1 MATTPVG
8 TTTTV
13 GLSSVDLASMDIETA
28 LMAVQSQRAN
38 LLESQLKDQM
48 ESVRKRNVQIEALNN
63 ILAKVRDLRPDT
75 TDGKANTSSGGNV
88 NVPVATTGTIG
99 VDAAQISELEN
110 EVNQLQEWLDAKGSG
125 TTGGATTGDGT
136 TGGGTT
142 GTSGTTGGDGT
153 GTTGGSTRITVPSTV
168 KVEPA
173 TANTDAR
180 APYAKAINELVD
192 FNALPENERDPKGL
206 VGGNRDTVAGFAA
219 YYEQNKGLFPD
230 PIPKDMELGFNTTS
244 TEEEIAEAFEDP
256 DVRAAFEVYVRLAYQ
271 GGGSPAKPNTPI
283 NAPVTHTGGG
293 TGGTGGTGT
302 SGSTT
307 SIGGLDASSSAAD
320 LQAAIDLRNSK
331 IAALNAAGNQVVTA
345 DSVTTMSLN
354 QALQHY
360 GFKTG
365 EMNQGEFDQLI
376 NNITSRID
384 SLNSSQQLDMLRLQS
399 LTNKRNESFDVM
411 TNFIKKLQD
420 NRSSI
425 IGNMR

>member
-8 TTTTV
+8 TTTSV

-28 LMAVQSQRAN
+28 LMAVQTQRAN

-75 TDGKANTSSGGNV
+75 TDGTANTSSGGNV

-99 VDAAQISELEN
+99 VDAAQIAELEN
-110 EVNQLQEWLDAKGSG
+110 EANQLQEWLDAKNAGGSG
-125 TTGGATTGDGT
+125 GGTSGGTSGTGGT
-136 TGGGTT
+136 TGGGT
-142 GTSGTTGGDGT
+142 SGTTS
-153 GTTGGSTRITVPSTV
+153 GSTRLTVPSDV
-168 KVEPA
+168 KVAPA
-173 TANTDAR
+173 TASTDAR

-192 FNALPENERDPKGL
+192 LNALPENERDYSGL
-206 VGGNRDTVAGFAA
+206 AGGNGSVVEGFAA

-230 PIPKDMELGFNTTS
+230 PVPEDMSLGFNANS

-256 DVRAAFEVYVRLAYQ
+256 NVRAAFEVYLRLAYQ
-271 GGGSPAKPNTPI
+271 GGGSPAKPNTAI
-283 NAPVTHTGGG
+283 NAPATTTGGGGG
-293 TGGTGGTGT
+293 TGGTGGTGGGGD
-302 SGSTT
+302 SSTT
-307 SIGGLDASSSAAD
+307 IDGLGPNSSAAD

-365 EMNQGEFDQLI
+365 DMNQGEFDQLI

-399 LTNKRNESFDVM
+399 LTNKRNESFDIM